1 MRAYDLIHKKRVGE
15 QLSAAEIRFLVEGY
29 TAGEIPDYQISAWLM
44 AIFFQGMDA
53 QETAELTMAMVESG
67 ERLDLS
73 PIPGVK
79 IDKHS
84 TGGVGDTTTLVL
96 APLVAA
102 AGVPVA
108 KMSGRSLGHT
118 GGTIDKLEAIPGFK
132 TELTLAEFINNV
144 NSIGVAIAGQT
155 GNLTPADKKLYAL
168 RDVTATVDS
177 IPLIAS
183 SVMSKKIAAGCEGIV
198 LDVKSGEGAFL
209 KSLEQSRQLAR
220 AMVAIGQEV
229 GRRVMAVLT
238 DMNQPLGWAIGNA
251 LEVKEAIKTLQGNG
265 PPDLEDLCLTLGAN
279 MLWLAGRVSAYEQG
293 YRLLKDLLESGK
305 ALEQFGKLIT
315 AQGGD
320 SRIVEDLNLL
330 PIAQHI
336 VAVRS
341 EQSGYISS
349 ITASQIGLTAMAI
362 GAGRST
368 KEDVIDP
375 AVGVVI
381 NKKVGQ
387 PVEKGEP
394 LAFIH
399 LNKQTG
405 QEQALAG
412 VANSFRIS
420 DEQPEKRGLIYDI
433 IS

>member
-132 TELTLAEFINNV
+132 TELTLVEFINNV

-279 MLWLAGRVSAYEQG
+279 LLWLAGRVSAYEQG

-320 SRIVEDLNLL
+320 GRIVEDLNLL

-375 AVGVVI
+375 SVGVVL

-420 DEQPEKRGLIYDI
+420 DEQPEQRGLIYDI

>member
-132 TELTLAEFINNV
+132 TELTLVEFINNV

-320 SRIVEDLNLL
+320 GRIVEDLNLL

-375 AVGVVI
+375 SVGVVL

-420 DEQPEKRGLIYDI
+420 DEQPEQRGLIYDI